1 MHRRICDPVA
11 KRKLKNNS
19 RAVTN
24 GGRMEE
30 SMNKVI
36 LMGRLTRD
44 PEVRYSQGANQTA
57 VGRFSIA
64 VDRRF
69 KRDGEPDADFFNC
82 TAFGKQ
88 AEFVERYLHK
98 GTKIVVVGRIQN
110 DNYTNKEGQTVYS
123 VRVMVDEIEFA
134 ESKNAQ
140 GGNAQ
145 SGGGSAAG
153 AGNALSGDGFMSI
166 PDGIDEELPF
176 N

>member
-1 MHRRICDPVA
+1 
-11 KRKLKNNS
+11 
-19 RAVTN
+19 
-24 GGRMEE
+24 
-30 SMNKVI
+30 MNKVI

-57 VGRFSIA
+57 VARFSVA

-69 KRDGEPDADFFNC
+69 KREGEPDADFFNC

-88 AEFVERYLHK
+88 AEFIERYLRK
-98 GTKIVVVGRIQN
+98 GVKVVLSGRIQN
-110 DNYTNKEGQTVYS
+110 DNYTNKEGQMVYS

-134 ESKNAQ
+134 ESKNASAGNSDGGFQ
-140 GGNAQ
+140 GGYNGGNNAPAP
-145 SGGGSAAG
+145 SGA
-153 AGNALSGDGFMSI
+153 GDGFMNI